1 MFLHC
6 KKYKLKIQ
14 NIFKY
19 LSGYNNKE
27 HKNTMTT
34 TVYTRITSSRQA
46 NEHIGEVCSFISKGV
61 REYGRIVYVTPTS
74 IRIERMQQTA
84 DGDFILHPKQK
95 NSVTNN
101 VITFT
106 RKITIA
112 SESIASESIASES
125 IAAAAAAVPV
135 FPSPLILLGGIKRR
149 YQNAQSTEQSGWW

>member
-6 KKYKLKIQ
+6 KKYKLKNQI
-14 NIFKY
+14 IFKY

-34 TVYTRITSSRQA
+34 TAYTRITSSRQA
-46 NEHIGEVCSFISKGV
+46 NEHIGEVCSFISRGV
-61 REYGRIVYVTPTS
+61 NEYGRIVYVTPTS

-84 DGDFILHPKQK
+84 DGDFILHPNQK

-112 SESIASESIASES
+112 I
-125 IAAAAAAVPV
+125 AVPV
-135 FPSPLILLGGIKRR
+135 FPSPLVLLGGIKRR
-149 YQNAQSTEQSGWW
+149 YQNAQSIEQSGWW

>member
-1 MFLHC
+1 MFLQC
-6 KKYKLKIQ
+6 KKYKLKNQI
-14 NIFKY
+14 IFKY
-19 LSGYNNKE
+19 LSGCNNKE

-34 TVYTRITSSRQA
+34 TAYTRITSSRQA

-61 REYGRIVYVTPTS
+61 REYGRIINVTPTS

-84 DGDFILHPKQK
+84 DGDFILHPKQN

-112 SESIASESIASES
+112 SESIA
-125 IAAAAAAVPV
+125 AAAVPV
-135 FPSPLILLGGIKRR
+135 FPSPLVLLGGIKRR
-149 YQNAQSTEQSGWW
+149 YQNAQSTGWLW

>member
-1 MFLHC
+1 MVLHC

-14 NIFKY
+14 SIFKY

-27 HKNTMTT
+27 HKNTMTA
-34 TVYTRITSSRQA
+34 YTRITSSRQA
-46 NEHIGEVCSFISKGV
+46 NQHIGDICSFMSKGV
-61 REYGRIVYVTPTS
+61 REYGRIVNVTPTS
-74 IRIERMQQTA
+74 IRIERMTQTA
-84 DGDFILHPKQK
+84 DGDFILHPNQK

-112 SESIASESIASES
+112 T
-125 IAAAAAAVPV
+125 PV
-135 FPSPLILLGGIKRR
+135 FPSPLVLLGGIKRR

>member
-1 MFLHC
+1 VAIAATVKEQSAATFTVLETINNVSSAS
-6 KKYKLKIQ
+6 LSLTQ
-14 NIFKY
+14 N
-19 LSGYNNKE
+19 
-27 HKNTMTT
+27 
-34 TVYTRITSSRQA
+34 V
-46 NEHIGEVCSFISKGV
+46 
-61 REYGRIVYVTPTS
+61 
-74 IRIERMQQTA
+74 QQTA

-106 RKITIA
+106 RKIT
-112 SESIASESIASES
+112 IASES

>member
-6 KKYKLKIQ
+6 KKYKLKNQI
-14 NIFKY
+14 IFKY
-19 LSGYNNKE
+19 LSGYKNKE

-34 TVYTRITSSRQA
+34 TAYTRITSSRQA

-61 REYGRIVYVTPTS
+61 NEYGRIVYVTPTS

-84 DGDFILHPKQK
+84 DGDFILHPNQK

-112 SESIASESIASES
+112 ATVIVTESS
-125 IAAAAAAVPV
+125 
-135 FPSPLILLGGIKRR
+135 LLRGGIKRR
-149 YQNAQSTEQSGWW
+149 YPNAESSTGWLW

>member
-6 KKYKLKIQ
+6 KKYKLKNQI
-14 NIFKY
+14 IFKY

-34 TVYTRITSSRQA
+34 TAYTRITSSRQA
-46 NEHIGEVCSFISKGV
+46 NEHIGEVCSFISRGV
-61 REYGRIVYVTPTS
+61 NEYGRIVYVTPTS

-84 DGDFILHPKQK
+84 DGDFILHPNQK

-106 RKITIA
+106 RKITIT
-112 SESIASESIASES
+112 IASES
-125 IAAAAAAVPV
+125 IAATAATTE
-135 FPSPLILLGGIKRR
+135 SSLLRGGIKRR
-149 YQNAQSTEQSGWW
+149 YSNAESTEWLW

>member
-1 MFLHC
+1 MFLQC
-6 KKYKLKIQ
+6 KKYKLKNQI
-14 NIFKY
+14 ILKY
-19 LSGYNNKE
+19 LSGCNNKE

-34 TVYTRITSSRQA
+34 TAYTRITSSRQP

-61 REYGRIVYVTPTS
+61 REYGRIINVTPTS

-112 SESIASESIASES
+112 SESIA
-125 IAAAAAAVPV
+125 AAVPV
-135 FPSPLILLGGIKRR
+135 IPSPLILLGGIKRR

>member
-1 MFLHC
+1 MFLQC
-6 KKYKLKIQ
+6 KKYKLKNQI
-14 NIFKY
+14 ILKY
-19 LSGYNNKE
+19 LSGCNNKE

-34 TVYTRITSSRQA
+34 TAYTRITSSRQA

-61 REYGRIVYVTPTS
+61 REYGRIINVTPTS

-84 DGDFILHPKQK
+84 DGDFILHPNQK

-112 SESIASESIASES
+112 ATVTATESS
-125 IAAAAAAVPV
+125 
-135 FPSPLILLGGIKRR
+135 LLRGGIKRR
-149 YQNAQSTEQSGWW
+149 YPNAESSTGWLW

>member
-6 KKYKLKIQ
+6 KKYKLKNQI
-14 NIFKY
+14 IFKY

-34 TVYTRITSSRQA
+34 TAYTRITSSRQA
-46 NEHIGEVCSFISKGV
+46 NEHIGDVCSFISRGV
-61 REYGRIVYVTPTS
+61 NEYGRIVYVTPTS

-84 DGDFILHPKQK
+84 DGDFILHPNQK

-106 RKITIA
+106 RKITIT
-112 SESIASESIASES
+112 IASES
-125 IAAAAAAVPV
+125 IAATAATTE
-135 FPSPLILLGGIKRR
+135 SSLLRGGIKRR
-149 YQNAQSTEQSGWW
+149 YSNAESTEWLW

>member
-14 NIFKY
+14 NVFKY

-34 TVYTRITSSRQA
+34 TTTYNRITSSRQA
-46 NEHIGEVCSFISKGV
+46 NEHIGEVCSFISRGV
-61 REYGRIVYVTPTS
+61 NEYGRIVYVTPTS

-84 DGDFILHPKQK
+84 DGDFILHPNQK

-112 SESIASESIASES
+112 SESIAATAATTESS
-125 IAAAAAAVPV
+125 
-135 FPSPLILLGGIKRR
+135 LLRGGIKRR
-149 YQNAQSTEQSGWW
+149 YSNAESTEWLW

>member
-6 KKYKLKIQ
+6 KKYKLKNQI
-14 NIFKY
+14 IFKY

-34 TVYTRITSSRQA
+34 TAYTRITSSRQA
-46 NEHIGEVCSFISKGV
+46 NEHIGDVCSFISRGV
-61 REYGRIVYVTPTS
+61 NEYGRIVYVTPTS

-84 DGDFILHPKQK
+84 DGDFILHPNQK

-112 SESIASESIASES
+112 I
-125 IAAAAAAVPV
+125 AVPV
-135 FPSPLILLGGIKRR
+135 FPSPLVLLGGIKRR
-149 YQNAQSTEQSGWW
+149 YQNAQSIEQSGWW

>member
-6 KKYKLKIQ
+6 KKYKLKNQI
-14 NIFKY
+14 IFKY

-34 TVYTRITSSRQA
+34 TAYTRITSSRQA
-46 NEHIGEVCSFISKGV
+46 NEHIGEVCSFISRGV
-61 REYGRIVYVTPTS
+61 NEYGRIVYVTPTS

-84 DGDFILHPKQK
+84 DGDFILHPNQN

-112 SESIASESIASES
+112 ATVTATESS
-125 IAAAAAAVPV
+125 
-135 FPSPLILLGGIKRR
+135 LLRGGIKRR
-149 YQNAQSTEQSGWW
+149 YPNAESSTGWLW

>member
-6 KKYKLKIQ
+6 KKYKLKNQI
-14 NIFKY
+14 IFKY

-34 TVYTRITSSRQA
+34 TAYTRITSSRQA
-46 NEHIGEVCSFISKGV
+46 NEYIGEVCSFISKGV
-61 REYGRIVYVTPTS
+61 NEYGRIVYVTPTS

-84 DGDFILHPKQK
+84 DGDFILHPNQK

-112 SESIASESIASES
+112 SESIAATAATAATTESS
-125 IAAAAAAVPV
+125 
-135 FPSPLILLGGIKRR
+135 LLRGGIKRR
-149 YQNAQSTEQSGWW
+149 YPNAESTEWLW

>member
-6 KKYKLKIQ
+6 KKYKLKNQI
-14 NIFKY
+14 IFKY

-34 TVYTRITSSRQA
+34 TAYTRITSSRQA
-46 NEHIGEVCSFISKGV
+46 NEHIGEVCSFISRGV
-61 REYGRIVYVTPTS
+61 NEYGRIVYVTPTS

-84 DGDFILHPKQK
+84 DGDFILHPNQN

-106 RKITIA
+106 RKITIT
-112 SESIASESIASES
+112 IASES
-125 IAAAAAAVPV
+125 IAATAATTE
-135 FPSPLILLGGIKRR
+135 SSLLRGGIKRR
-149 YQNAQSTEQSGWW
+149 YSNAESTEWLW

>member
-6 KKYKLKIQ
+6 KKYKLKNQI
-14 NIFKY
+14 IFKY
-19 LSGYNNKE
+19 LSGYKNKE

-34 TVYTRITSSRQA
+34 TAYNRITSSRQA

-61 REYGRIVYVTPTS
+61 NEYGRIVYVTPTS

-84 DGDFILHPKQK
+84 DGDFILHPNQK

-112 SESIASESIASES
+112 I
-125 IAAAAAAVPV
+125 AVPV
-135 FPSPLILLGGIKRR
+135 FPSPLVLLGGIKRR

>member
-6 KKYKLKIQ
+6 KKYKLKNQI
-14 NIFKY
+14 IFKY

-34 TVYTRITSSRQA
+34 TAYTRITSSRQA

-61 REYGRIVYVTPTS
+61 NEYGRIVYVTPTS

-84 DGDFILHPKQK
+84 DGDFILHPNQK

-112 SESIASESIASES
+112 ATVTATESS
-125 IAAAAAAVPV
+125 
-135 FPSPLILLGGIKRR
+135 LLRGGIKRR
-149 YQNAQSTEQSGWW
+149 YPNAESSTGWLW

>member
-6 KKYKLKIQ
+6 KKYKLKNQI
-14 NIFKY
+14 IFKY

-34 TVYTRITSSRQA
+34 TSYTRITSSRQA
-46 NEHIGEVCSFISKGV
+46 NEHIGDVCSFISRGV
-61 REYGRIVYVTPTS
+61 NEYGRIVYVTPTS

-84 DGDFILHPKQK
+84 DGDFILHPNQK

-112 SESIASESIASES
+112 I
-125 IAAAAAAVPV
+125 AVPV
-135 FPSPLILLGGIKRR
+135 FPSPLVLLGGIKRR
-149 YQNAQSTEQSGWW
+149 YQNAQSIEQSGWW